1 MGSLHNH
8 LSTDKL
14 MVHDQSKSTI
24 DNIIEDGQK
33 VGENQTIM
41 IREQLNVPKVEVS
54 F

>member
-1 MGSLHNH
+1 MGSLNNH

-33 VGENQTIM
+33 VENQTIM
-41 IREQLNVPKVEVS
+41 IRERLNVPKVEVS